1 MKIPGDEAEIDG
13 CESFIESAKVHNT
26 TTRQFLGVCKIT
38 GTIVHAHIRPLADEY
53 WKTMGAT
60 DDGAMGIQDTCPIHQ
75 ERTDVLIG

>member
-1 MKIPGDEAEIDG
+1 MKITGDEEEIDG
-13 CESFIESAKVHNT
+13 CESIIESVKVHNT
-26 TTRQFLGVCKIT
+26 TTRQCLDVCKIT
-38 GTIVHAHIRPLADEY
+38 GTIVHAYIRPLADEN